1 MGALFQAR
9 SAIENKKKWG
19 VPNYKCYTVINLE
32 NFIYLIV
39 YLYIMVGK
47 SDFTLISFRGDRNIW
62 QDFMHKVKKNKK
74 QVWEVMEPLL
84 KDYIQ
89 KEVKNG
95 NKS

>member
-1 MGALFQAR
+1 
-9 SAIENKKKWG
+9 
-19 VPNYKCYTVINLE
+19 
-32 NFIYLIV
+32 
-39 YLYIMVGK
+39 MVFYMAGD

-84 KDYIQ
+84 NEYIK